1 MNYYMESTEH
11 IRAQCKHYK
20 ALKGCKLYS
29 NLTFAIIDGSG
40 QTLATW
46 AVEDDLIQ

>member
-1 MNYYMESTEH
+1 MESTEN
-11 IRAQCKHYK
+11 IRAQCKRYK
-20 ALKGCKLYS
+20 ALKGWKLYS

-46 AVEDDLIQ
+46 AVEDNLMK